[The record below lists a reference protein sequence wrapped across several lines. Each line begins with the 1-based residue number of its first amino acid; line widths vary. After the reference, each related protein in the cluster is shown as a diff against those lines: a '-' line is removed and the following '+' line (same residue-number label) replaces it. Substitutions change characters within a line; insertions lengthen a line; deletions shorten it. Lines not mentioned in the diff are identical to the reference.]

1 MTGFIGSVCVGY
13 EESKDNESLTASVS
27 AGNMCPLV
35 KLVNQTDQQRKSK
48 KRTNLYS
55 GDLYPAP
62 SIPPYCTEFMCP
74 FYWCVVLGLA
84 TYHFITRLVS
94 PEVDM
99 RTSEG
104 AHLFIGTA
112 VGKEA
117 EETVVTLTDTAE

>member
-1 MTGFIGSVCVGY
+1 
-13 EESKDNESLTASVS
+13 
-27 AGNMCPLV
+27 
-35 KLVNQTDQQRKSK
+35 
-48 KRTNLYS
+48 
-55 GDLYPAP
+55 
-62 SIPPYCTEFMCP
+62 MCP
-74 FYWCVVLGLA
+74 FYWWVVLGLA
-84 TYHFITRLVS
+84 TCHFITRLVS